1 MKKRL
6 FSVVLVICMLLSACG
21 TKENERAMEN
31 EVMSEESV
39 AEQEKEIE
47 EVMEKGEDEKEA
59 VVAVRR
65 AFEEYL

>member
-6 FSVVLVICMLLSACG
+6 FSVILVICMLLSACG

-39 AEQEKEIE
+39 AEQEKQIE
-47 EVMEKGEDEKEA
+47 EVKEKG
-59 VVAVRR
+59 
-65 AFEEYL
+65 